1 MFAHS
6 TDAAETR
13 RARAVNYDPL
23 LYSLVH
29 VGTPGDIAFYLERTQ
44 PGEHVLEL
52 GVGYGRVMSA
62 LAAKGRYVTGVD
74 LHPGL
79 LALAARHMADLP
91 EATRARTQLLQ
102 GDMTKL
108 DLTIPAG
115 ASFDCV
121 IIPYTG
127 LWCLLDDDAVLAC
140 LNDARRRLKPG
151 GRLLLDAYAGDS
163 FHDECIPQDQ
173 DDEQLDE
180 VAVIVAGNK
189 GYDVYEK
196 SSWDRARQRLLAT
209 YVYAATDGSEQHSF
223 QIDQRYLLR
232 QQLEALVERSG
243 LVLHAVWGDFEGC
256 PYSESSEIIALE
268 ARVR

>member
-1 MFAHS
+1 M
-6 TDAAETR
+6 
-13 RARAVNYDPL
+13 NYDPL

-44 PGEHVLEL
+44 SGERLLEL
-52 GVGYGRVMSA
+52 GVGYGRVMTA
-62 LAAKGRYVTGVD
+62 LARAGRHVTGVD

-79 LALAARHMADLP
+79 LALAAQQVAGLP
-91 EATRARTQLLQ
+91 EATRTRTQLLQ
-102 GDMTKL
+102 GDMTQL

-115 ASFDCV
+115 TSFDCV

-127 LWCLLDDDAVLAC
+127 LWCLLDDDAVRAC
-140 LNDARRRLKPG
+140 LGGARRLLKPG

-173 DDEQLDE
+173 DDDQLDE
-180 VAVIVAGNK
+180 VAVVVAGDK

-196 SSWDRARQRLLAT
+196 SRWDRDKQRLLAT
-209 YVYAATDGSEQHSF
+209 YVYAATDGSERHSF
-223 QIDQRYLLR
+223 QIDQRYLLK
-232 QQLEALVERSG
+232 QQLETLLEQSG
-243 LVLHAVWGDFEGC
+243 FVVRGMWGDFEGC

-268 ARVR
+268 ATVR